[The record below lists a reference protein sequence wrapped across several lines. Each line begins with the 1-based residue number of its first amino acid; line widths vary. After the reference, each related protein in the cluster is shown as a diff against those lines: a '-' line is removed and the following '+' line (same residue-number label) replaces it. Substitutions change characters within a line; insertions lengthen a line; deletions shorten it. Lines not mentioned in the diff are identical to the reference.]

1 MKQIKNEDFSQTF
14 SNNFQYGASNIV
26 FWVFMFIDPAFRS
39 YPRSPFRRS
48 SALGPQNIARLNT
61 ILLFIFEVVIT
72 LKLFFVFT
80 LIINYV
86 KSKKI
91 YYSLKAQSTQS
102 SVMRK
107 VDTKRVFIW
116 KWKKVIAPV
125 LAWGSKIVSVYMVY
139 LQGMS
144 HQFEINLS
152 NAFYNKFWNQ
162 CDKFFRRSWLF
173 AFGIWKRME
182 TIRICYFVSD

>member
-1 MKQIKNEDFSQTF
+1 MGVYVYRPCFPLLPSVPIS
-14 SNNFQYGASNIV
+14 SV
-26 FWVFMFIDPAFRS
+26 L
-39 YPRSPFRRS
+39 SPW
-48 SALGPQNIARLNT
+48 PPKYCKTKYNT
-61 ILLFIFEVVIT
+61 IIYFWGRYH
-72 LKLFFVFT
+72 LKTFFVFA

-91 YYSLKAQSTQS
+91 YYSLKAQSTQK

-125 LAWGSKIVSVYMVY
+125 LAWGSKIFSVYMVY

>member
-1 MKQIKNEDFSQTF
+1 MGVYVSRPSAFS
-14 SNNFQYGASNIV
+14 
-26 FWVFMFIDPAFRS
+26 P

-48 SALGPQNIARLNT
+48 SALGPRNIARLNT

-72 LKLFFVFT
+72 LKPFFVFA

-102 SVMRK
+102 SVTRK

-116 KWKKVIAPV
+116 KWKKFIAPV
-125 LAWGSKIVSVYMVY
+125 LAWESKIVSVYMVY
-139 LQGMS
+139 WLGMS

-182 TIRICYFVSD
+182 AIRF

>member
-26 FWVFMFIDPAFRS
+26 FWMFMFLDPAFGS

-48 SALGPQNIARLNT
+48 SALGPQNIARLNI
-61 ILLFIFEVVIT
+61 ILFFIFEVVIT
-72 LKLFFVFT
+72 LKLFFVFA

-102 SVMRK
+102 SVRE
-107 VDTKRVFIW
+107 
-116 KWKKVIAPV
+116 KWTLRGCLYGNGKK
-125 LAWGSKIVSVYMVY
+125 L
-139 LQGMS
+139 S
-144 HQFEINLS
+144 HPYWPGDQKLFLLTWYIYRGCLINL
-152 NAFYNKFWNQ
+152 K
-162 CDKFFRRSWLF
+162 
-173 AFGIWKRME
+173 
-182 TIRICYFVSD
+182 